1 MQAAVEGKE
10 NQLSR
15 KHNARCNHAKHGNGL
30 AQAGQLLLQGGAAFF
45 CIAQLAGDL
54 AKFRSVAHRRHQQP
68 SVPLGNKCAA
78 IKHIGPLRQGRFFVR
93 KHQLAVF
100 LHRKALAGKGGFIHL
115 QSSAL
120 QQSSVRRHLVSG
132 RQQHHIA
139 HRQMGALQGNGLAVP
154 HRAHGHI
161 GVDFGQGLKRLGAA
175 PLHHYADH
183 HRQSNGHEHAHALQK
198 VRLAAGNP
206 AHNVHRQSDQPGCNK
221 H

>member
-15 KHNARCNHAKHGNGL
+15 KHNARCNHTKHGNGL

-54 AKFRSVAHRRHQQP
+54 AKFRSVAHRCHQQP
-68 SVPLGNKCAA
+68 SVPLGNECAA

-93 KHQLAVF
+93 KHQFAVF
-100 LHRKALAGKGGFIHL
+100 LHRKALAGKGGFIHP
-115 QSSAL
+115 QSGAL

-139 HRQMGALQGNGLAVP
+139 HRQKGALQGNGLAVP

-161 GVDFGQGLKRLGAA
+161 RVDFGQGLKRLGAA

-183 HRQSNGHEHAHALQK
+183 HGQSNGHEHAHALQK

-206 AHNVHRQSDQPGCNK
+206 AHNVHRQGDQPGCNK